1 MTHAILKKVIQMR
14 SFIVMAMFAVSL
26 GHAAMNDFT
35 EVRELE
41 LDSEDIEVLSI
52 DAGAGSMDIT
62 GIAGAKKISV
72 KALITVEDTDADDA
86 LKVIKRK
93 MTLSLDRSGST
104 ARLKASF
111 ESRFMGFS
119 PDARIDIEVDVPQG
133 MAVTIDDGSGSIDVA
148 DLEADLSIDDGS
160 GSIDVK
166 NVANVKINDGSG
178 SIDVERASGDV
189 SIIDGSGSITVRDVQ
204 GSVSIDDGSGSIKV
218 SDVEKDLIIIDD
230 GSGGFTFSGIRGAVE
245 QDT

>member
-1 MTHAILKKVIQMR
+1 MR
-14 SFIVMAMFAVSL
+14 SFIVMAMFAASL
-26 GHAAMNDFT
+26 GHAAMNDYT
-35 EVRELE
+35 EVRNLE
-41 LDSEDIEVLSI
+41 LDADEIEELSI

-62 GIAGAKKISV
+62 GIAGAKKITV
-72 KALITVEDTDADDA
+72 KAVIEVPDVDDDKA
-86 LKVIKRK
+86 LRIIEREMK
-93 MTLSLDRSGST
+93 LSLDRSGSD
-104 ARLKASF
+104 ALLNASF
-111 ESRFMGFS
+111 ERRFMGFGS
-119 PDARIDIEVDVPQG
+119 HSARINIEISVPQG
-133 MAVTIDDGSGSIDVA
+133 IAVIIDDGSGSIDVA

-166 NVANVKINDGSG
+166 NVAHVKIDDGSG

-204 GSVSIDDGSGSIKV
+204 GSVTIDDGSGGIEV

-230 GSGGFTFSGIRGAVE
+230 GSGGFTFSDIRGTVE